1 MMLWQSSPQIT
12 LSLPHVC
19 RYFICYI
26 SSPHTLVLN
35 ARKRWWL
42 SKYCSYCT
50 KQTLSTTHNKKQPH
64 KCLDIIFSFII
75 TRIMNTLHTAITLSS
90 NARVQRA
97 KNVHTEVKMLL
108 SFLECISST
117 LIQHKERRRW
127 GWRWGEG
134 GRRSWEQREGG
145 GGTWKQK
152 TNATIE
158 K

>member
-1 MMLWQSSPQIT
+1 M
-12 LSLPHVC
+12 C

-134 GRRSWEQREGG
+134 GRRIGNRGKEEEELGNKRQTQRLRNKMVNI
-145 GGTWKQK
+145 TIFYRHNKQQ
-152 TNATIE
+152 
-158 K
+158 